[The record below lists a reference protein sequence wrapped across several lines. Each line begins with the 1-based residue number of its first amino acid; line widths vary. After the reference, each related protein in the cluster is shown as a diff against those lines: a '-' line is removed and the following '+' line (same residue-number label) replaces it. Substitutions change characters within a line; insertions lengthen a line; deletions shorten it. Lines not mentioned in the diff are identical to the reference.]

1 MTRNRQ
7 SETAN
12 MWHHTTGWIRRPRQ
26 FWCRVWTIYSSGLQT
41 LTTKLIQGSPPA
53 YLPPKHVPTLKQD
66 SGTYFRDPNAARYPL
81 FPLEPAIRALLI
93 SKPDF
98 DCSNLDIVGC
108 GSTLGCVVS
117 AARGEERTFH
127 FGIERIGNTV
137 FLVRQGASSK
147 EVMEG
152 VRGYGHTFP
161 EAYTTWDADVKGSA
175 SHQRLTQYRFGNL
188 HCLIRSESDGYFP
201 DLVVRKCKADGSAI
215 PNGDDAS
222 GLQSAAASLSV
233 SEKVIGKPDKLVVQI
248 AGHAIPQAA
257 IFDLKTRSARRDV
270 DIDEFLPRLWVNQIP
285 NFIIARHDSG
295 NFQDIQKK
303 DVRAAVKDWEQ
314 KNEGMLGRLH
324 TVLSQLIK
332 MTEQADCSRIQVT
345 REMLGPLRIR
355 KATQDWSALPTK
367 LKMKWEGKAPA
378 EETLSD
384 SDSEEEGQDD
394 YLKF

>member
-1 MTRNRQ
+1 
-7 SETAN
+7 
-12 MWHHTTGWIRRPRQ
+12 
-26 FWCRVWTIYSSGLQT
+26 
-41 LTTKLIQGSPPA
+41 
-53 YLPPKHVPTLKQD
+53 
-66 SGTYFRDPNAARYPL
+66 
-81 FPLEPAIRALLI
+81 
-93 SKPDF
+93 
-98 DCSNLDIVGC
+98 
-108 GSTLGCVVS
+108 
-117 AARGEERTFH
+117 
-127 FGIERIGNTV
+127 
-137 FLVRQGASSK
+137 
-147 EVMEG
+147 MEG

-233 SEKVIGKPDKLVVQI
+233 SEKVIGKPDKLVIQI
-248 AGHAIPQAA
+248 AGHEIPQAA

-295 NFQDIQKK
+295 KFQDIQRK
-303 DVRAAVKDWEQ
+303 DIRAAVKDWEQ

-367 LKMKWEGKAPA
+367 LKMRWEGKAPA

-384 SDSEEEGQDD
+384 SDSEGEGQDD